1 MYYYSHAPAGN
12 EYLESIENVWA
23 ESETKSNPTSGQ
35 WIVWINFC
43 PRTGNDLL
51 IHGVA
56 SQVVLLA
63 RKGWSSI

>member
-1 MYYYSHAPAGN
+1 MLMHQPATSLSTRC
-12 EYLESIENVWA
+12 EKVLA

-35 WIVWINFC
+35 WIVWIIFC